1 MDSVIENDK
10 YKCTIKFDYAFLFE
24 REIKMRKREKRHIIE
39 TSKEIP
45 LVRGKREWNFYDI
58 DNSILHNSDH
68 KGTHPSLVL
77 VEYKGRVLVAE
88 VTHSRGNMKLPIV
101 NPNTQ
106 DIEQSFI
113 KRKTKVT
120 RNKENTRPITLKDLR
135 SKRNDRFLS
144 EEEKIAILASLNNKK
159 INKINMRVLV
169 ELKEKKKPKK

>member
-1 MDSVIENDK
+1 
-10 YKCTIKFDYAFLFE
+10 
-24 REIKMRKREKRHIIE
+24 
-39 TSKEIP
+39 
-45 LVRGKREWNFYDI
+45 
-58 DNSILHNSDH
+58 
-68 KGTHPSLVL
+68 
-77 VEYKGRVLVAE
+77 
-88 VTHSRGNMKLPIV
+88 MKLPIV